1 LVFSD
6 GIFHGVKSSGA
17 QMNVPIVA
25 VIGSLGLLSL
35 ARAQPPVAIVEEVKG
50 KVAGA
55 EFMDYVSPGHVIKL
69 GATGAIVLGYLTS
82 CWREAITGGVVVV
95 GTEESKVKFAQVERT
110 KVDCDSNRAQV
121 SARETSQ
128 SAATTF
134 RGIDPSR
141 PAVAPRQHRI
151 YGLSPV
157 IETTLRGNLVIERT
171 DVPGERHE
179 VRLSAASLTKGRFY
193 DFAVAGTSLVP
204 GGTYAAVLGSRRAMF
219 TVDLLA
225 KPGAAPIISRLLR
238 L

>member
-1 LVFSD
+1 
-6 GIFHGVKSSGA
+6 
-17 QMNVPIVA
+17 MNVPIVA
-25 VIGSLGLLSL
+25 VIGLLGLLSS
-35 ARAQPPVAIVEEVKG
+35 ARAEPPVAIVEEVKG

-82 CWREAITGGVVVV
+82 CWREITGGVVVV

-141 PAVAPRQHRI
+141 PAVAPRHLRI

-157 IETTLRGNLVIERT
+157 VETALRGNLVIERT